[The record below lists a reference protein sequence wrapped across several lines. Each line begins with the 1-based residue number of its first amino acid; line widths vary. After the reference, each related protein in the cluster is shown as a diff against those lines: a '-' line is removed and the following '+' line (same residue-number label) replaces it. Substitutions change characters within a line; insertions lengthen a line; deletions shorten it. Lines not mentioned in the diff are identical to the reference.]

1 MERAS
6 VGVVLLK
13 HLLARWRAN
22 LLSTPRN
29 PAFGDGHQLL
39 ADSIQ
44 WRIVLIVGTR
54 TVHDGPGSV
63 HEISA
68 ELGRSNQN
76 PGGRGS
82 EPGHCRGT
90 GPARPRASRSV
101 ASSLPRPATRR
112 SRGCCGRIGAGL
124 LGIRAL
130 FRGHQPIERRIAAEW
145 IQVHVV
151 VPHFVIAESKR

>member
-22 LLSTPRN
+22 LLSTLRN

-63 HEISA
+63 DEISA

-130 FRGHQPIERRIAAEW
+130 LRGHQPIERRIAAEW
-145 IQVHVV
+145 IQVHVA
-151 VPHFVIAESKR
+151 VPHILKGAHKP